1 MISNLDFEIETSR
14 KYFDP
19 CYYKGEINF
28 EVYFD
33 EEQNGNFF
41 EKLIFTYNSLNPNN
55 IHM

>member
-33 EEQNGNFF
+33 EEQNGNF
-41 EKLIFTYNSLNPNN
+41 LRN
-55 IHM
+55 